1 MNTMKKLGT
10 DCRISVK
17 SVGGL
22 QRGDRY
28 LEWMEAYLYDGY
40 LFHNRLA
47 YLYNER
53 RALYSAAYPK
63 GCICCNLSYTEYVP
77 QMFKHNL
84 SDELFNKFYFPP
96 AHACYCR
103 LGIRGVIMKGNHIQ
117 TLSQKCLGNGM
128 FDTVAYRY
136 VK

>member
-1 MNTMKKLGT
+1 MKKLGT

-28 LEWMEAYLYDGY
+28 LEWMEAYLYDGCFTIAW
-40 LFHNRLA
+40 LICITKGEPCIRRLI
-47 YLYNER
+47 R
-53 RALYSAAYPK
+53 K
-63 GCICCNLSYTEYVP
+63 DVFVCDLSYTEYVP

-103 LGIRGVIMKGNHIQ
+103 PGIRGVIMKGNHIQ